1 MTNRSSTSLKAR
13 REEVGAKK
21 RKQRRITA
29 AIAAGALVVLTGIVF
44 LARQVTSVSL
54 EDVILPESLTLPA
67 NADGTAWGPVDAP
80 VVIEEFSDFQ

>member
-1 MTNRSSTSLKAR
+1 M
-13 REEVGAKK
+13 
-21 RKQRRITA
+21 
-29 AIAAGALVVLTGIVF
+29 LTGIVF